1 MLGGLKHAL
10 QSREVRWLLLIS
22 VIGVGLVNPV
32 TTWIEDILRPRG
44 FSITQAGIAG
54 GLMIAGG
61 IVGVMRMPAFAG
73 RLRRRAPVSV
83 LSLGGALPAVI
94 GIAFAT
100 QTWLRLLAAS
110 VPAFFRLSAWPI
122 GFPWGAEITRPTPE
136 GTWDGLLPL
145 IGQTSPASL
154 SSSAWTR

>member
-10 QSREVRWLLLIS
+10 QSREVRRLLLIS

-32 TTWIEDILRPRG
+32 TTWIDDILRPRG

-100 QTWLRLLAAS
+100 RSGSGCWRRLFL
-110 VPAFFRLSAWPI
+110 
-122 GFPWGAEITRPTPE
+122 
-136 GTWDGLLPL
+136 
-145 IGQTSPASL
+145 L
-154 SSSAWTR
+154 SSG